1 MFLFFPAKNHVVRSE
16 GSKML
21 EKIRQIKNVLLGLY
35 LKMSHNVKVKLC
47 MVLQKS
53 SDSEAKVWKFYTG

>member
-1 MFLFFPAKNHVVRSE
+1 
-16 GSKML
+16 ML
-21 EKIRQIKNVLLGLY
+21 EKMRQIKND

-47 MVLQKS
+47 TVLQKS

>member
-1 MFLFFPAKNHVVRSE
+1 
-16 GSKML
+16 ML

-53 SDSEAKVWKFYTG
+53 SDSEAKV